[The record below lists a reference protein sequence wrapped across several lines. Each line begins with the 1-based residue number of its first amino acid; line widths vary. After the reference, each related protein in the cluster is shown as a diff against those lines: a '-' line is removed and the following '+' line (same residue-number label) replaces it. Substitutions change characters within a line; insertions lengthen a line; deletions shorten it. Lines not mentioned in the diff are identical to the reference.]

1 MSAQEQ
7 LPAQDSRN
15 MHAPCDASLAS
26 QQQQQ
31 PTLTRKDASLTLVP
45 NPNAGSEGEVDLHW
59 EPKPDLN
66 IFVLPS
72 GILLPLSI
80 LEAF

>member
-1 MSAQEQ
+1 M
-7 LPAQDSRN
+7 PAGSL
-15 MHAPCDASLAS
+15 LAS
-26 QQQQQ
+26 QQQQ
-31 PTLTRKDASLTLVP
+31 PTLTRNDASLTLVP

-59 EPKPDLN
+59 DPNPDLN

-80 LEAF
+80 ANADYQQTMVYKIFINGL